1 MAHASAS
8 KKQVG
13 AASPIQ
19 LVVIQL
25 TLSFSS
31 PASLLQR
38 VSLGD
43 DESLQVDLS
52 IKPSSSPEAQS
63 STSTAA
69 GLPGGGG
76 IVALHAFS
84 VDEFNKFFY
93 EHVGETADEFRYK
106 RPMTAFKIGVM
117 MRYLMAIET
126 AKAKLDIATA
136 NALSSQFSFL
146 TSKDGAGELADCC
159 ILNHSDNYC
168 AAYLEVRFQ
177 VSLAIMMGSVLGS
190 LQSSVGLAPTA
201 ALAAAATS
209 FSDLAAAQELRENAW
224 DLLLRDMLFID
235 VFTAAEILTH
245 LRKQIWFFP
254 GVGSKEVALKLAG
267 IPGAAQAARSILAGK
282 REGMKRDIFGL
293 LFGRKVNYSNYYKTQ
308 ACCFLSFRPRAPQG
322 KYSKIFSRQRRV

>member
-52 IKPSSSPEAQS
+52 IKPSSFPEAQS

-126 AKAKLDIATA
+126 ATAKLDIATA

-146 TSKDGAGELADCC
+146 TSKDGAGELADCF
-159 ILNHSDNYC
+159 ILNHSD
-168 AAYLEVRFQ
+168 
-177 VSLAIMMGSVLGS
+177 
-190 LQSSVGLAPTA
+190 T
-201 ALAAAATS
+201 T
-209 FSDLAAAQELRENAW
+209 
-224 DLLLRDMLFID
+224 LF
-235 VFTAAEILTH
+235 
-245 LRKQIWFFP
+245 R
-254 GVGSKEVALKLAG
+254 
-267 IPGAAQAARSILAGK
+267 
-282 REGMKRDIFGL
+282 
-293 LFGRKVNYSNYYKTQ
+293 
-308 ACCFLSFRPRAPQG
+308 
-322 KYSKIFSRQRRV
+322 